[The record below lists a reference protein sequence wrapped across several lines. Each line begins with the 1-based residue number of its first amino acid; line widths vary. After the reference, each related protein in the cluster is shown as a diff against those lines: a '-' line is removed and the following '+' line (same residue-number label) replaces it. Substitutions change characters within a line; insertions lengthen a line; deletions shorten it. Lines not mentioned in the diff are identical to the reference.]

1 MAKNPFSKRDEE
13 HEVSRRALMQWTLAA
28 GAALGVS
35 KGKIVEILERT
46 GGKDLAFAVSE
57 SLATRSVHICAGNGG
72 ASWFTL
78 LWPQTDIADANDP
91 NLSYHK
97 PGMTTNVAGTD
108 RPLRVGPDTPWA
120 TLPAAQQM
128 TGFVCGQSNAH
139 TNDPQTT
146 LTNLNNNNI
155 FAVATAMQSS
165 VPSVVP
171 VIVING
177 LNLGTAPGAAA
188 PTAVGN
194 ATGIVNLFNSAA
206 SRAGG
211 LLSMPKNA
219 TAYAVQYAAFAQLN
233 RAAGRSTQKG
243 SYGTAIGAAGL
254 LGTNLA
260 AQLQITAADTTRYG
274 VSGSTPNNV
283 KDIANALIVAV
294 KAFKM
299 GLTNSIVMPAMNDDP
314 HGAFADGR
322 VNTIPPMLKT
332 IFDAFMTDLK
342 ATTDSVTNKVLA
354 DDITITISGDTPKDT
369 VSHAGGNWGDGTPQG
384 SNFIW
389 VYSSGHLKSGWFGG
403 VKRNGQVDGYDA
415 AGNTATY
422 NAANTAKMALA
433 SVAYSIAK
441 RDDRL
446 SGQFANGI
454 AVSGIFGRAKL
465 L

>member
-13 HEVSRRALMQWTLAA
+13 HEVTRRALMQWTLAA

-35 KGKIVEILERT
+35 KAKIAEILEKT
-46 GGKDLAFAVSE
+46 GGKELAFSATE

-120 TLPAAQQM
+120 TLPAAQQI

-177 LNLGTAPGAAA
+177 LNLGTAPGAAT

-233 RAAGRSTQKG
+233 RAAGRSTQK
-243 SYGTAIGAAGL
+243 SAYGTAIGAAGL

-322 VNTIPPMLKT
+322 VNTIPAMLKT

-342 ATTDSVTNKVLA
+342 GTTDSVTNKVLA
-354 DDITITISGDTPKDT
+354 DDITITVSGDTPKDT

-403 VKRNGQVDGYDA
+403 VKRDGKVDGYDA

-454 AVSGIFGRAKL
+454 AVSGIFGRPKL